1 MKVFNSLIK
10 NRFGILY
17 LFFAVFLILSF
28 ITRTVLLIK
37 WLSELSLTLFLLFKI
52 YSVGLFFDVVA
63 MTYWAIPF
71 IFFLVFVPDKIY
83 QSKTHR
89 PLLYLVFFVNIFFLL
104 FSGVAEYYFFD
115 EFSTRFNFIAVDYL
129 IYTHEVVNN
138 IIESYPIFTIVGTIA
153 VVSIL
158 LFLFLRRL
166 LECSINVKSSLKHRA
181 KNGAVFLLLPLLFY
195 LFFDVSFSEISS
207 NNYANELSSNGI
219 YNLFAAFRNNQ
230 IRYETF
236 YATRENREAFRHL
249 RALLEEKNS
258 SFVTDDVF
266 DITRTIK
273 NEEKEKR
280 LNVVVVMVESLSTHF
295 LGAFGS
301 SQNLTPNLDL
311 LAKESIVF
319 TNLHATGTRTDRGL
333 EAVTLSVPPIPGRS
347 IIKRPHNE
355 NMFTWGTIMK
365 SRGYDLK
372 FIYGGYGYFDNMN
385 YFFSHNGFAVVDR
398 SNLIGQEI
406 TFENAWG
413 VCDEDLFA
421 KARDELRQSYQ
432 THKPFLAVIM
442 TTSNHRPYTYPKER
456 ITIPSGSGRKGA
468 VKYTDYAI
476 GKFIR
481 DAQPEPWVQDTV
493 FVIVA
498 DHCAYAAGK
507 IALPVKHYQIPLLIY
522 APAHFSPLVINKLA
536 SQIDIAPTVLGLLN
550 FNYTTKFFGKDILK
564 MQPEQER
571 AFIGTYQKLGY
582 LKSDILTV
590 LDVKKRKALYQF
602 DRTNGDMEAHAPDE
616 NLINEA
622 ISYYQGANYLF
633 EHHRDRE

>member
-17 LFFAVFLILSF
+17 LFFAVFLVLSF
-28 ITRTVLLIK
+28 ITRTIFLIES
-37 WLSELSLTLFLLFKI
+37 LPELSLTLFLLLKI

-71 IFFLVFVPDKIY
+71 ILYLVFVPDKIY
-83 QSKTHR
+83 QSKAHR
-89 PLLYLVFFVNIFFLL
+89 LLLYLVSFVNIFLLL

-129 IYTHEVVNN
+129 IYSHEVVNN
-138 IIESYPIFTIVGTIA
+138 IIESYPIFIIMSAIA

-166 LECSINVKSSLKHRA
+166 LECSIHVKSTLKNRA
-181 KNGAVFLLLPLLFY
+181 KTSVVFLLFPLLFY
-195 LFFDVSFSEISS
+195 LFVDISFSEISS

-236 YATRENREAFRHL
+236 YATRDNREVFRHL
-249 RALLEEKNS
+249 RALLKEKNS

-273 NEEKEKR
+273 NKGKEKR
-280 LNVVVVMVESLSTHF
+280 LNVVVVMVESLSAHF

-311 LAKESIVF
+311 LAKESILF

-398 SNLIGQEI
+398 ANLTNQEI
-406 TFENAWG
+406 NFENAWG

-421 KARDELRQSYQ
+421 KARAEFTQSYQ
-432 THKPFLAVIM
+432 AHKPFLAVIM
-442 TTSNHRPYTYPKER
+442 TTSNHRPYTYPEGR

-481 DAQPEPWVQDTV
+481 DVQEEPWFKDTV
-493 FVIVA
+493 FIIVA
-498 DHCAYAAGK
+498 DHCAYAAGR
-507 IALPVKHYQIPLLIY
+507 ISLPVKKYVIPFLVY
-522 APAHFSPLVINKLA
+522 APDHFPPQKIDKLA

-550 FNYTTKFFGKDILK
+550 FNYTTNFFGKDIFK
-564 MQPEQER
+564 MQPDQER

-582 LKSDILTV
+582 MKSNLLAV

-602 DRTNGDMEAHAPDE
+602 DRTTGEMRERAPDE

-633 EHHRDRE
+633 ENHRDKE